1 MVTFFTMLSPS
12 VNDEEFGILLGEM
25 LEVATNAAT
34 IFSLTAIAAAG
45 AEQAATLSAPEEGEE
60 PEPAAEPLG
69 EARAALV
76 RALYEVFPAGAKGIE
91 TAALQADSAFKLGPH
106 STNLLSTL
114 TLMDADSDGSVTLD
128 EMLGY
133 FAAVG
138 GALTDDEFGTVV
150 SEMTDQA
157 NASKMEHMAGAM

>member
-1 MVTFFTMLSPS
+1 MAGVPRRLTESEERYAAIPVHRSS
-12 VNDEEFGILLGEM
+12 VLVPDRWVGS
-25 LEVATNAAT
+25 VR
-34 IFSLTAIAAAG
+34 
-45 AEQAATLSAPEEGEE
+45 E
-60 PEPAAEPLG
+60 PDASQVIWPA
-69 EARAALV
+69 ARAALG
-76 RALYEVFPAGAKGIE
+76 P

-157 NASKMEHMAGAM
+157 NASKMEHMAGAMLSARTHE